1 MILITGDK
9 GFIGGNL
16 AKSYKPEEIITISN
30 YTDNLNN
37 IPWHIIT
44 KVYHMGAISSTTET
58 DIDLLYRANVK
69 FTIDLFDIC
78 AKKQI
83 PITYASSASVYGNS
97 YVYAIQPLNYYAMTK
112 AIIDY
117 KAQEYISNGVKIVGL
132 RFYNVYGH
140 GEDHK
145 GNQASPIHQFTT
157 QALKYKTIKVF
168 EGSENFIRDFVFVGD
183 VVCCIKE
190 NKVAGIYD
198 VGTSNPISFLQ
209 IAKIV
214 SRKYN
219 APIETIPFP
228 KHLNG
233 KYQIY
238 TCSRKHFNRDFI
250 SVQDFLESSLQILS
264 E

>member
-1 MILITGDK
+1 
-9 GFIGGNL
+9 
-16 AKSYKPEEIITISN
+16 
-30 YTDNLNN
+30 
-37 IPWHIIT
+37 
-44 KVYHMGAISSTTET
+44 MGAISNTTET
-58 DIDLLYRANVK
+58 NIELLYKANVK

-78 AKKQI
+78 AEKQI

-97 YVYAIQPLNYYAMTK
+97 FVYAIQPLNYYAMTK

-117 KAQEYISNGVKIVGL
+117 KAQEYICNGAKIVGL

-140 GEDHK
+140 GENHK
-145 GNQASPIHQFTT
+145 GNQASPIHQFTI
-157 QALKYKTIKVF
+157 QALKQKSIKVF

-183 VVCCIKE
+183 VVSCIKQ
-190 NKVAGIYD
+190 NRVAGIYD

-209 IAKIV
+209 VAEIV

-228 KHLNG
+228 KHLIG
-233 KYQIY
+233 KYQMF
-238 TCSRKHFNRDFI
+238 TCSRKHFNQEFI
-250 SVQDFLESSLQILS
+250 SVQDFLESSSQILS